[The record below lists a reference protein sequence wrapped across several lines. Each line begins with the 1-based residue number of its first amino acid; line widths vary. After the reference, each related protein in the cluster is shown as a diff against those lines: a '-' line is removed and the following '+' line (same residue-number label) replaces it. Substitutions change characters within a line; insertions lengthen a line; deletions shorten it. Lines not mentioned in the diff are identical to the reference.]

1 MIYSVDLSLRYAWL
15 IGVLII
21 KHMKSLMDYPGYI
34 YTYIVVQ
41 YIEYIYILVQYKY
54 KGGLII
60 LGFFLDQV

>member
-1 MIYSVDLSLRYAWL
+1 MLPNNIMIYSVDLSLRYAWL

-41 YIEYIYILVQYKY
+41 YIEYIYIY
-54 KGGLII
+54 
-60 LGFFLDQV
+60 